1 MTRAAT
7 TSKGHQAAAELPRIA
22 VVIPA
27 YRASQHITAVIAGI
41 PSFVQAI
48 VIVDDACPERSGD
61 VAAATND
68 PRLSIVRH
76 EHNRGVGGA
85 MVSGYGRAF
94 GDGADVA
101 VKMDADDQMDPQ
113 HLAALLE
120 PVLAGKADYSKAN
133 RFLHLVELNQM
144 PLRRRIGNVG
154 LSFFSKLASGYWHV
168 FDPTNGFTALHRIA
182 FERLQ
187 KPMLARGYYFE
198 SSMLVELGIANAVV
212 RDVAL
217 PARYGLESSNL
228 SIARTLLAF
237 PFSLTR
243 SFLRRV
249 WIQHFVRDFGLCAT
263 FGMLA
268 FVLLT
273 FGVSFGIYNW
283 IYFTRVEPG
292 GAPLGTIMLSV
303 LSIILGVQ
311 AALQALTM
319 DVSSGPTTALQE
331 IDHRLQAMAMR
342 LERHEPDVIISRPDA
357 VARSNGHRAET
368 GNASGRPATGA
379 AVRENKH

>member
-1 MTRAAT
+1 MIRAAT
-7 TSKGHQAAAELPRIA
+7 TGNDADVPRIA

-27 YRASQHITAVIAGI
+27 YRASQHIAAVVAGI
-41 PSFVQAI
+41 PSFVQSI
-48 VIVDDACPERSGD
+48 VVVDDACPERSGD
-61 VAAATND
+61 LAAATGD
-68 PRLSIVRH
+68 ARVVVVHH

-85 MVSGYGRAF
+85 MVSGYTRAF
-94 GDGADVA
+94 DDGAEIA

-133 RFLHLVELNQM
+133 RFLHLLELDQM
-144 PLRRRIGNVG
+144 PVKRRIGNVG

-168 FDPTNGFTALHRIA
+168 FDPTNGFTALHRLA
-182 FERLQ
+182 FERMQ
-187 KPMLARGYYFE
+187 KSKLARGYYFE

-212 RDVAL
+212 RDVAV
-217 PARYGLESSNL
+217 PARYGIENSNL
-228 SIARTLLAF
+228 SLTKTLLAF

-263 FGMLA
+263 FGLLA
-268 FVLLT
+268 LGLLT
-273 FGVSFGIYNW
+273 FGLSFGIYNW
-283 IYFTRVEPG
+283 IYFARVEPG
-292 GAPLGTIMLSV
+292 GAPLGTIMLST

-319 DVSSGPTTALQE
+319 DVSSGPTTPLQE
-331 IDHRLQAMAMR
+331 TDRRLQALSQR
-342 LERHEPDVIISRPDA
+342 LAGYEPDVRIPRAAHDPDA
-357 VARSNGHRAET
+357 GKPVSRDET
-368 GNASGRPATGA
+368 
-379 AVRENKH
+379 AVGQQQP